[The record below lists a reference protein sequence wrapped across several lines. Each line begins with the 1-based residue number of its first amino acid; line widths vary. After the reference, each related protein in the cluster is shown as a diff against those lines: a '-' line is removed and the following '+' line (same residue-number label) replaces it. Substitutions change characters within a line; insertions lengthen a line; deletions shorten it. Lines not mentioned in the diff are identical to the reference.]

1 VGTSAVTFQLSSDRG
16 IWERLKD
23 ILGVNSRIGDVI
35 VTQNEPSVLN
45 GQQKRKRTRCL
56 SRDYTVTFSSV
67 GLLNPVNVSG
77 KLKKNTEHRI

>member
-35 VTQNEPSVLN
+35 VTQNENNPLFTLAISDKIAELVYVA
-45 GQQKRKRTRCL
+45 
-56 SRDYTVTFSSV
+56 SIMASS
-67 GLLNPVNVSG
+67 
-77 KLKKNTEHRI
+77 KKDFFPLGISIGVIEHS